1 MVAVGRRRRGSD
13 TAFSLSSLKR
23 NMITA
28 IGIFTLAFVATV
40 GYALVAKTRAA
51 WTLVLSE
58 ALIGFGY
65 VAYTFLLSKLS

>member
-1 MVAVGRRRRGSD
+1 MVAVGCRRWGSD
-13 TAFSLSSLKR
+13 TALSLNCLER

-28 IGIFTLAFVATV
+28 FGLFTLVFVATV
-40 GYALVAKTRAA
+40 GYATVAKTRAA

-65 VAYTFLLSKLS
+65 VTYTFLLSKL